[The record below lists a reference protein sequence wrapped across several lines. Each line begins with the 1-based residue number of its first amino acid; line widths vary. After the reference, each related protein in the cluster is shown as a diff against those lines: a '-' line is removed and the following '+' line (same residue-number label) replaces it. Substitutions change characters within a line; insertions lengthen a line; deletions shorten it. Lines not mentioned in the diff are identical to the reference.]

1 MVMRDE
7 SGRDSRFTG
16 GGGKAGLAPEGE
28 GDLLDGGSLCEVE
41 DEVAG
46 EEGGCDVDACALEDE
61 EVGVDLDVEGGESV
75 LLAGHVM
82 GVVGRGAEGGGVGG
96 DALEGVM

>member
-1 MVMRDE
+1 MVIRDE

-28 GDLLDGGSLCEVE
+28 GDLLDGGGLCEME

-46 EEGGCDVDACALEDE
+46 EEGGGNVDAGALEDE
-61 EVGVDLDVEGGESV
+61 EVGVDLDVEGGGSV
-75 LLAGHVM
+75 FLAGHVM
-82 GVVGRGAEGGGVGG
+82 GVVGRGASG